1 MNCTPSLHSWYSL
14 HIWAFNISVEFAGSV
29 LDARSAV
36 HGQWFSRLPAATSYD
51 CPTQVT
57 LPFVTGVLSKRCTIG
72 SSRSVVQQTA
82 GCDELWLSNA
92 SYFTIRHWRPVKATH
107 DRQLTVSGSADCRLR
122 RVMTVQRKLLYHSSL
137 ASCQSG
143 QCREFYASSL
153 PPVFVGNNFWLCI
166 MFVRVFHNSM
176 IIWMTWQHLFG

>member
-57 LPFVTGVLSKRCTIG
+57 LPFVTGVLSKRRTIG

-92 SYFTIRHWRPVKATH
+92 SYFTIRHWRPVKADSAVNFMPVRCLPYSSGIISGFVLCLWEYFTTPWSYEWH
-107 DRQLTVSGSADCRLR
+107 DSTC
-122 RVMTVQRKLLYHSSL
+122 L
-137 ASCQSG
+137 AN
-143 QCREFYASSL
+143 L
-153 PPVFVGNNFWLCI
+153 
-166 MFVRVFHNSM
+166 
-176 IIWMTWQHLFG
+176 